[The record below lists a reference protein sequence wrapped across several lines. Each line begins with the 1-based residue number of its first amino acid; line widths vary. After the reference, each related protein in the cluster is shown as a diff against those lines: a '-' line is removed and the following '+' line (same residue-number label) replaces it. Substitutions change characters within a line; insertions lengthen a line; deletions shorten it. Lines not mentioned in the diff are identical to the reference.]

1 MVAVLAPALS
11 AARTHGRGRL
21 LGLLEREVLLK
32 RLVVAPD
39 GRFIVD
45 AQDWQD
51 YWGPAVTLGHA
62 NATARLREFRD
73 VWGHYIR
80 AGFDPSLR
88 REYCFR
94 YFALLEAVLRPCLR
108 DTDPAGG
115 RPALQRVLGF
125 ECFGIA
131 AARAADA
138 PAAAGTT
145 TLRNPC
151 YLLTKLKTPD
161 ALDDCQFLPLVTAGA
176 EKRPGLFYH
185 YRQHKISV
193 DSENSI
199 LLYLSAD
206 HAVREES
213 FRIINAL
220 EQQIGFGTDPR
231 GDERALRIA
240 ERVVI
245 PYLTHGSGP
254 QGPRS
259 SSVLDMELV
268 DVGSGSGILSARL
281 CQQVRK
287 SLAGRGT
294 VSKFRVWMVDL
305 TLSNPVRFF
314 GGKQLRTCVDCVAVV
329 GSDYRRWL
337 SAKDRLPRASG
348 VRIALVSRFFNNLS
362 DFGVTTATIGNLADS
377 VGRWDLDGDWNACL
391 PTQCL
396 GPDGRGPEALD
407 VSNSRIWL
415 ESGRT
420 FAQASLSRY
429 FEGLCHAMAPNG
441 DGACQRR
448 TGDAVFV
455 ALRRFR
461 PECLLT
467 SDGESVLERL
477 LDDCSLVVV
486 QDADMRPQDLMAH
499 RHRIHSPEVVAVDMT
514 RSLGLKGH
522 FSYALLR
529 ITDPA
534 LESLKGDRLW

>member
-1 MVAVLAPALS
+1 MAAVLAPALS
-11 AARTHGRGRL
+11 AARVHCRGRL
-21 LGLLEREVLLK
+21 LGLLEREALLK

-39 GRFIVD
+39 GRFVVD
-45 AQDWQD
+45 AQDWES
-51 YWGPAVTLGHA
+51 YWGPVVALGHA
-62 NATARLREFRD
+62 QATARLRELRD
-73 VWGHYIR
+73 VWGRYIH

-94 YFALLEAVLRPCLR
+94 YFTLLEAVLRPCLG
-108 DTDPAGG
+108 DTDLGCG
-115 RPALQRVLGF
+115 TSALQRVLSF

-138 PAAAGTT
+138 PVAAGTT

-151 YLLTKLKTPD
+151 YLLTKLKTPE
-161 ALDDCQFLPLVTAGA
+161 ALDDCQFLPLITAGG
-176 EKRPGLFYH
+176 ENRPGLFYH
-185 YRQHKISV
+185 YRQHKMSV

-206 HAVREES
+206 HAVRGES
-213 FRIINAL
+213 FRVINAL

-245 PYLTHGSGP
+245 PYLTHGSDP
-254 QGPRS
+254 QGLRS
-259 SSVLDMELV
+259 SAMLDMELV

-287 SLAGRGT
+287 FLASRGIA
-294 VSKFRVWMVDL
+294 SRFRVWMVDL
-305 TLSNPVRFF
+305 TLSDPVRFF
-314 GGKQLRTCVDCVAVV
+314 GGRQLRSCVDCVAVV

-337 SAKDRLPRASG
+337 SARHRLPRATG
-348 VRIALVSRFFNNLS
+348 TRIALVSRFFNNLS
-362 DFGVTTATIGNLADS
+362 DFGVTTASVGNLAAS
-377 VGRWDLDGDWNACL
+377 VGPQDLDGDWSACL

-429 FEGLCHAMAPNG
+429 FEGLYQVAARG
-441 DGACQRR
+441 EDGSCQRHA
-448 TGDAVFV
+448 GDAIFL

-461 PECLLT
+461 PACLLT
-467 SDGESVLERL
+467 TGGESVLERL

-486 QDADMRPQDLMAH
+486 QDADMRPQDLVAH
-499 RHRIHSPEVVAVDMT
+499 RHRIRSPQVVAVDMT
-514 RSLGLKGH
+514 RPLALKGH

-529 ITDPA
+529 ATDPG